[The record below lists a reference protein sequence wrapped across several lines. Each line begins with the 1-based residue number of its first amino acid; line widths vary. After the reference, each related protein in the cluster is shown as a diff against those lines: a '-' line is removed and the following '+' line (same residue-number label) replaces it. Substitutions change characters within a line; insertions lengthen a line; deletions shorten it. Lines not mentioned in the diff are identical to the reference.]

1 MVTVN
6 MIGFTTLYFSEF
18 FNLIN
23 VFYLCKFKNVL
34 RKMLIFCIVSDH
46 TFLSEFFIKAYLP
59 VLIPISSML

>member
-1 MVTVN
+1 MLTVI

-34 RKMLIFCIVSDH
+34 RKMLIFFVLYQIIH
-46 TFLSEFFIKAYLP
+46 FFLRFLSRHIYQ
-59 VLIPISSML
+59 S